1 MARKCQEMVQD
12 VHEMD
17 QEGQEM
23 AQDGQEMVRK
33 CQVMSGNGPIQHF
46 SAKCPVIILQ
56 LLTFEYISIQA
67 SC

>member
-1 MARKCQEMVQD
+1 MVRKCQEMVQNGQ
-12 VHEMD
+12 EMVQD
-17 QEGQEM
+17 DQEM